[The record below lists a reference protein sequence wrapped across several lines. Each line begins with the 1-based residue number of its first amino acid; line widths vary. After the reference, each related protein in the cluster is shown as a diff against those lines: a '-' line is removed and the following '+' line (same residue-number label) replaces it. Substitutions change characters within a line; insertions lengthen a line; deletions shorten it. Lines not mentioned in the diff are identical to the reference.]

1 MTSYPILSVVHLL
14 KMAPAMKAMKKAGG
28 KNKTKVEQKPQGG
41 AKVLTRAK
49 KDRRCRVKTKVEQTP
64 QGGAKALTRNEAR
77 RGKRAVE
84 SKTRTRNRDKT
95 HRKLHETPKRKSRSN
110 KDAMVIAKLQQEL
123 VELTPKKDD
132 LDMQVLKNERLGEL
146 LADKDS
152 ELNIMHEARLRQT
165 NLYMELMERYTRR
178 NGLKITRPEE
188 IPF

>member
-84 SKTRTRNRDKT
+84 SKTRTRNRDKA